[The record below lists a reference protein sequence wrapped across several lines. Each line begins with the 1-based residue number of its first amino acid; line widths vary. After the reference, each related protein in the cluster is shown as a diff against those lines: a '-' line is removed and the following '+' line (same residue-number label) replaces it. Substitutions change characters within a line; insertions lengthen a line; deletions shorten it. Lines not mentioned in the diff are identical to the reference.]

1 MCLIY
6 YFIAGIK
13 IHLEQSKQKVELV
26 ALEQMADV
34 LGIRDLL
41 GQPSLVLS
49 YCTGKYMDLTV
60 YEQFK
65 KFQNV

>member
-1 MCLIY
+1 VGINKIFFVKKDMCLIY

-34 LGIRDLL
+34 LGI
-41 GQPSLVLS
+41 
-49 YCTGKYMDLTV
+49 
-60 YEQFK
+60 
-65 KFQNV
+65 

>member
-34 LGIRDLL
+34 LGI
-41 GQPSLVLS
+41 
-49 YCTGKYMDLTV
+49 
-60 YEQFK
+60 
-65 KFQNV
+65 